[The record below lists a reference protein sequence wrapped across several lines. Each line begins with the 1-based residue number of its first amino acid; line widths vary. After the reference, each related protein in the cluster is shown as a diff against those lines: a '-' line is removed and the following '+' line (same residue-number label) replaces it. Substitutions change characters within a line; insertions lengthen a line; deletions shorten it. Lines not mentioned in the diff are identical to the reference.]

1 MVIVDTDGLGVCVFR
16 DENMLA
22 TLEMIRNVY
31 GGPEGYV
38 KSHCGLSDEDIE
50 RIRKNVTAEV
60 APVL

>member
-1 MVIVDTDGLGVCVFR
+1 VWVSR
-16 DENMLA
+16 DENMLG

-31 GGPEGYV
+31 GSPEGYV

-50 RIRKNVTAEV
+50 RIRKNVTADV